1 MLDYLFDFIS
11 VGRGDQPS
19 FMLMNLSVSFFY
31 SIVFFSTGG
40 CGRGGEACRWPHN
53 GGQPVSSGGG
63 GGGWRGV
70 GGGERAPPATSEL
83 QAAPKHA
90 MALLA
95 AARDTNMSPFAV
107 LPCHR

>member
-1 MLDYLFDFIS
+1 MDGAARRA
-11 VGRGDQPS
+11 VGRTTGDNRS
-19 FMLMNLSVSFFY
+19 AVEEA
-31 SIVFFSTGG
+31 GAA
-40 CGRGGEACRWPHN
+40 GE
-53 GGQPVSSGGG
+53 
-63 GGGWRGV
+63 GWV
-70 GGGERAPPATSEL
+70 GARAPPATSEL